1 MKKHLKL
8 ILRTFISN
16 NACVEAARTKEPKY
30 TVISLIFVL
39 FALFFAALPTCVTG
53 FQQNGGNI
61 LRGITYDFD
70 SGMRAFGEK
79 TKDKVT
85 FELAED
91 KENKQHVLTA
101 YGWTGENVGTYTWGK
116 DDLACPQPD
125 LNCFMYTHVDPN
137 GNESEHKVL
146 EVYHCDMDN
155 QDDFNVYVEEIV
167 KNINPL
173 KIIGHYE
180 KGDNKAKEE
189 LEKKEEYWLEKE
201 KDKDGN
207 KVRKNRSTS
216 FIVFGKRNVQIAI
229 YQPTNTSGG
238 SGCYGDYNNTPVT
251 TDLIHEVL
259 VKSDDKTEILKDCQT
274 FFDQVY
280 VNPRRANT
288 WRSTGIILG
297 VDAGIILLMGFMVWI
312 LTRGKNNPFR
322 IYSFWDGQKIAYYAC
337 LTPGIISLFGF
348 LMSNMA
354 MMLFILGVGV
364 RVMWLSMRTLRYQA
378 PNKQ

>member
-8 ILRTFISN
+8 ILRTLISN

-30 TVISLIFVL
+30 TVVSIIFVL

-53 FQQNGGNI
+53 FQQNGGNW
-61 LRGITYDFD
+61 LRGITYSYDI
-70 SGMRAFGEK
+70 GMRDFAKETAEK
-79 TKDKVT
+79 DVT
-85 FELAED
+85 FTIDEED
-91 KENKQHVLTA
+91 NQRVLNA
-101 YGWTGENVGTYTWGK
+101 HNWESMPGYSWGEYNY
-116 DDLACPQPD
+116 PD
-125 LNCFMYTHVDPN
+125 LHCFKSTHIDPN
-137 GNESEHKVL
+137 SNDEHKVL
-146 EVYHCDMDN
+146 EIFYCEN
-155 QDDFNVYVEEIV
+155 KDDLTVFVEEII
-167 KNINPL
+167 KNVNP
-173 KIIGHYE
+173 KNVIGHYTTN
-180 KGDNKAKEE
+180 D
-189 LEKKEEYWLEKE
+189 EKKALEEDPANWLDKE
-201 KDKDGN
+201 KDPDKEG
-207 KVRKNRSTS
+207 KPVKKNRSTS
-216 FIVFGKRNVQIAI
+216 FIVFGKYTVQGAL
-229 YQPTNTSGG
+229 YQPSNTTAS
-238 SGCYGDYNNTPVT
+238 SSCYGDYNNTPIEKV
-251 TDLIHEVL
+251 DLIHNVL
-259 VKSDDKTEILKDCQT
+259 VKDGATNQEILEANQK

-280 VNPRRANT
+280 VNPRRATT